1 MKKGDQEWESGVE
14 SIERDLYYNIDMSF
28 THLKNNF
35 PSLES
40 VYGKKIMD
48 NWYDFIKWTCA
59 QEYPEDIDFKK
70 ELDIEISPLIEFIHD
85 QSVSWYYKYN
95 ADLIQ
100 DAKVAFSEECESCKG
115 EGYIDEEQCEDCW
128 GAGYDEDDESHW
140 KAIDEARNN
149 IIKSCNTSC
158 FKELSKIK
166 L

>member
-40 VYGKKIMD
+40 VYGKKNMD

-70 ELDIEISPLIEFIHD
+70 ELDIEISPLMSSSGKI
-85 QSVSWYYKYN
+85 
-95 ADLIQ
+95 IQ
-100 DAKVAFSEECESCKG
+100 NKE
-115 EGYIDEEQCEDCW
+115 
-128 GAGYDEDDESHW
+128 HTH
-140 KAIDEARNN
+140 
-149 IIKSCNTSC
+149 KS
-158 FKELSKIK
+158 KLELSNKLSIKKLLPHPTSIILESLLIKITNMIK